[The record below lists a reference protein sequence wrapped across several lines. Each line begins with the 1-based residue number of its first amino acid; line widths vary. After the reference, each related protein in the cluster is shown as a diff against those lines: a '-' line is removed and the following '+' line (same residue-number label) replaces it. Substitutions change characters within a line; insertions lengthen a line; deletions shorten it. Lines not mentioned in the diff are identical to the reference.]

1 MNMKNVNRSILMV
14 TILCAAL
21 FANACGAN
29 KTIATI
35 TTSVTASVCLTT
47 AGNATVNITNNEFQ
61 PQMMTARVGTTVT
74 FNNTMGPLTLVGNS
88 GFTMGSFGGMMMQTG
103 GSYQYTFSSPG
114 VYVVSASG
122 QSFICTITV
131 VS

>member
-1 MNMKNVNRSILMV
+1 MKNVNRSILMF
-14 TILCAAL
+14 TILCAVL
-21 FANACGAN
+21 FANACNAN
-29 KTIATI
+29 KAAMSASTA
-35 TTSVTASVCLTT
+35 SVTTSVCLTT
-47 AGNATVNITNNEFQ
+47 AGNATVNIINNEFQ

-74 FNNTMGPLTLVGNS
+74 FNNNMGPITLVGNS
-88 GFTMGSFGGMMMQTG
+88 GFMAGSFGGMMMQTG

-131 VS
+131 IS